1 MLLIEKQL
9 LGDNQCPVIQHLSK
23 HCSNE
28 VAGSATAE

>member
-9 LGDNQCPVIQHLSK
+9 LLVTTCPVIQHPSK

-28 VAGSATAE
+28 VADSGTAE